1 MEVSLAGKTILITGG
16 TSALGSEFVKR
27 ALKENAKIFFTY
39 YTNETK
45 ARELSDLGAIGFKID
60 LSKIAEIKSLAAQLK
75 AHTNALDGLINN
87 AASVKDRTVQ
97 NMSDEEWDEV
107 LNTDLKAAAFM
118 VKEMLRFLFKKKPS
132 KILNVIS
139 RVGVQGAF
147 GQANYAA
154 AKGGLILLT
163 KSLAK
168 ELGKKK
174 ILINALN
181 PGFMKSKMTDV
192 LPAEVIERNRHESVL
207 DEISN
212 PEEAADFMIYL
223 MSDKM
228 TLVSGQIFNIESR
241 LR

>member
-16 TSALGSEFVKR
+16 TSALGSQFVKR

-39 YTNETK
+39 FTNEEK
-45 ARELSDLGAIGFKID
+45 ARELTELGAVGFKINFAQI
-60 LSKIAEIKSLAAQLK
+60 SEIKTLAAKLK
-75 AHTNALDGLINN
+75 SHTSVLDGLINN
-87 AASVKDRTVQ
+87 AATVRDRTVQ
-97 NMSDEEWDEV
+97 NMSDEEWNEV
-107 LNTDLKAAAFM
+107 LTVDLKAIAYTT
-118 VKEMLRFLFKKKPS
+118 KEMLRFLFKKKPS
-132 KILNVIS
+132 KVLNVIS
-139 RVGVQGAF
+139 RVGIQGGF

-174 ILINALN
+174 ILVNALN

-192 LPAEVIERNRHESVL
+192 LPIEIIERNRRESVL

-212 PEEAADFMIYL
+212 PEEVADFMIYL

-228 TLVSGQIFNIESR
+228 TLASGQVFNFESR
-241 LR
+241 LQ